1 MNKIASIIAVAALGI
16 IAAPASAAASQR
28 CTAPSRLHL
37 AVRQSGTSC
46 TAAQALGRYIMTHES
61 LDGSFH
67 AVGRQWLGNI
77 VGRPL
82 GHTRACYV
90 SKGRLIAKVWITAPF
105 AAG

>member
-1 MNKIASIIAVAALGI
+1 MNKIAMIIAVAALGI
-16 IAAPASAAASQR
+16 IAAPTSAATPER
-28 CTAPSRLHL
+28 CKAPSRLRL

-46 TAAQALGRYIMTHES
+46 TAARALGRYIMHHES

-67 AVGRQWLGNI
+67 ALGRQWLGNI

-90 SKGRLIAKVWITAPF
+90 SNGRLIAKVWITAPF
-105 AAG
+105 VAS